1 VLKEAT
7 ESLGVLPETGMERAQ
22 GIVLVEGK
30 SDVTFL
36 RHAASS
42 LKQSG
47 ALPASLEDVKIVPVL
62 IGGCGSVKHWV
73 TLNLAKDLGLPWCV
87 FLDSDIGGD
96 PAQVLSIQKR
106 KKEVE
111 EAGKVFFATR
121 KREIENY
128 LCPDLIEEITG
139 VAVTF
144 TDTCDAKKII
154 GRAVGMKPDNV
165 LDKFW
170 PQMTSERIIS
180 RSTYHDGTQERSE
193 LVEILSDIVSM
204 TR

>member
-1 VLKEAT
+1 FRQSCNSILRCP
-7 ESLGVLPETGMERAQ
+7 S
-22 GIVLVEGK
+22 I
-30 SDVTFL
+30 SDGRLSYQF
-36 RHAASS
+36 SS
-42 LKQSG
+42 DGYIRRSVY
-47 ALPASLEDVKIVPVL
+47 AY
-62 IGGCGSVKHWV
+62 GGCGSVKHWV

>member
-1 VLKEAT
+1 PGQCGNTAFFFKSQPDQFHFEF
-7 ESLGVLPETGMERAQ
+7 R
-22 GIVLVEGK
+22 GIVFPGK
-30 SDVTFL
+30 SFFSAHEVSTC
-36 RHAASS
+36 
-42 LKQSG
+42 KISG
-47 ALPASLEDVKIVPVL
+47 CLSYRI
-62 IGGCGSVKHWV
+62 
-73 TLNLAKDLGLPWCV
+73 
-87 FLDSDIGGD
+87 LDSGPDGT
-96 PAQVLSIQKR
+96 QTTLT
-106 KKEVE
+106 KEVE